1 MSWEKSSANLR
12 DKHGYIHW
20 NIYSFVYSWK
30 KNLENLTKLMWA
42 VTDLH
47 IEVSV
52 WPRRRCAGRSWRAVR
67 RSCGR
72 RCCRSSTRPLTT
84 SRRWCTTWRR
94 AASATWRAPSAAAP
108 PASSTCTWCC
118 CRCSPPCST
127 TSASTTSER
136 TCSVSRRWQRWINNV
151 ADVANAQGPAL
162 IGAPRL

>member
-12 DKHGYIHW
+12 DKHGTYSLEYI
-20 NIYSFVYSWK
+20 FLT
-30 KNLENLTKLMWA
+30 KNLETLTKLMWA
-42 VTDLH
+42 VTDT
-47 IEVSV
+47 EVSV
-52 WPRRRCAGRSWRAVR
+52 WPRRRRCAGRSWRAAR

-94 AASATWRAPSAAAP
+94 AASATWRAPSHAAP

-151 ADVANAQGPAL
+151 ADVANATGPAL
-162 IGAPRL
+162 IWAPRL